1 MKYVITGGAGFVGSC
16 ILNKL
21 RQQGHDVYS
30 IDRDIHEKY
39 IEDRNYIWADICNEE
54 YFNKILNVVYGADAV
69 IHLAAKKSVINSV
82 EHIINYNRVNV
93 SGSLNMLEICRE
105 AGVNR
110 FVFASSAA
118 VYGESSRSLNT
129 GIYGELD
136 PVLPISPY
144 GLQKLTV
151 EKYCE
156 LYSKLHNIDTVS
168 LRYFNVFGSGS
179 KGSVID
185 IFLEQHRNGKPLT
198 IRGSGEQSRDFVHVD
213 DIADATIAAAQ
224 RPDDFM
230 GDVLN
235 VGSGVAHSVR
245 DIATAITGKEVKI
258 PKTTKYSSSPE
269 ALTVRA
275 KIKRI
280 KRELAWEPKVKVLEW
295 IKKEVANI

>member
-1 MKYVITGGAGFVGSC
+1 MKYVITGGAGFIGSN
-16 ILNKL
+16 IVNKL
-21 RQQGHDVYS
+21 RQAGHDVYS
-30 IDRDIHEKY
+30 VDREIHEKH

-54 YFNKILNVVYGADAV
+54 HFSKILNVVYGADAV
-69 IHLAAKKSVINSV
+69 IHLAAKKSVVNSV
-82 EHIINYNRVNV
+82 EHIINYNKVNV
-93 SGSLNMLEICRE
+93 SGSLHMLEICRE
-105 AGVNR
+105 ARVNR

-118 VYGESSRSLNT
+118 VYGESSRLLNT

-136 PVLPISPY
+136 PVSPISPY

-185 IFLEQHRNGKPLT
+185 IFLDQHRNNKSLS
-198 IRGSGEQSRDFVHVD
+198 ILGSGEQRRDFVHVD

-224 RPDDFM
+224 RPDDFL

-235 VGSGVAHSVR
+235 VGSGKAYSVR
-245 DIATAITGKEVKI
+245 EIASAVVGKEVKA
-258 PKTTKYSSSPE
+258 KKVSEHFSSPE
-269 ALTVRA
+269 VLMVRA
-275 KIKRI
+275 KIKKI